1 MEDLII
7 EDKLIMVPY
16 HKSFSN
22 MLRSI
27 GQYCDVNIVYVGKK
41 TAIKYNLQFGSFC
54 FLKQDNEYL
63 TIRIYIDHR
72 VEDGTILLSN
82 YIVKNIFTKH
92 QFIEIV
98 PQKNYN
104 LNNNE
109 KNNLIKVVREINVTC
124 ENIPSHN
131 YIENKN
137 KMYIDVFKQYATE
150 YNDCKIPVINN
161 NNNNDDDNK
170 NNRFI
175 IKDENV
181 IFSYVV
187 VVKKIDDD
195 EDTNN
200 NNGRDP
206 FHYILD
212 TSSTKINF
220 ISNTKCNETR
230 ELQLKNDE
238 KDNLAF
244 SINIVKSIQS
254 LNTIFDNMI
263 HFIDIHTNKLAP
275 AFKKLLPRSM
285 ILYGLSGSGRTSIC
299 KALVSNLK
307 ELYGLENIIYSSMMI
322 SATTSNSAT
331 NNNPSK
337 QSIFNS
343 NNNSF
348 SLIDIYNKIIK
359 MDKPYVIILD
369 QIDFLLINRKDGGVI
384 MNNMTKEYKYKQTL
398 LLKIIDFT
406 IQSKSQSFIICTGN
420 SRFQLNPEL
429 IKPDRLGR
437 IFEIKRLDNTDRF
450 NALKLFMTKY
460 TISEKDRSN
469 SSSTTPATS
478 NKSKE
483 ELLKAISSEATDG
496 FALKHLDN
504 VVKSSYFK
512 SISLPEAVNMLKP
525 FIHHDAAKILVPT
538 NSFETIG
545 GYNMIKQRLLQLN
558 QSNSNKIKIKTK
570 RVTGI
575 LLHGPSGCGKTK
587 LVEAFAHE
595 TNSYLILLRAS
606 ALLSPYLGES
616 ERALRETFK
625 NASMSSKAILFID
638 EIDAIIPS
646 RNFDKNSNGNTSSI
660 GIGERLLSTLLNCMD
675 GLIENQNVLV
685 VAATTRIEMVDPALR
700 RPGRLG
706 ICIEIP
712 FPNAGDV
719 SKIFRLYMKK
729 YCLETILNKYLQNE
743 KETISNLVKKYY
755 KSREKLMKQSDNNGN
770 EQELTGAIIESI
782 CRGEAMNFLRNRISE
797 RMKEDAL

>member
-72 VEDGTILLSN
+72 VEDGTVLLSN

-187 VVKKIDDD
+187 VVKKIDED
-195 EDTNN
+195 EDKNN
-200 NNGRDP
+200 NNDRDP

-263 HFIDIHTNKLAP
+263 HFIDI
-275 AFKKLLPRSM
+275 
-285 ILYGLSGSGRTSIC
+285 
-299 KALVSNLK
+299 
-307 ELYGLENIIYSSMMI
+307 
-322 SATTSNSAT
+322 
-331 NNNPSK
+331 
-337 QSIFNS
+337 
-343 NNNSF
+343 
-348 SLIDIYNKIIK
+348 
-359 MDKPYVIILD
+359 
-369 QIDFLLINRKDGGVI
+369 
-384 MNNMTKEYKYKQTL
+384 
-398 LLKIIDFT
+398 
-406 IQSKSQSFIICTGN
+406 
-420 SRFQLNPEL
+420 
-429 IKPDRLGR
+429 
-437 IFEIKRLDNTDRF
+437 
-450 NALKLFMTKY
+450 
-460 TISEKDRSN
+460 
-469 SSSTTPATS
+469 
-478 NKSKE
+478 
-483 ELLKAISSEATDG
+483 
-496 FALKHLDN
+496 
-504 VVKSSYFK
+504 
-512 SISLPEAVNMLKP
+512 
-525 FIHHDAAKILVPT
+525 
-538 NSFETIG
+538 
-545 GYNMIKQRLLQLN
+545 
-558 QSNSNKIKIKTK
+558 
-570 RVTGI
+570 
-575 LLHGPSGCGKTK
+575 
-587 LVEAFAHE
+587 
-595 TNSYLILLRAS
+595 SYL
-606 ALLSPYLGES
+606 
-616 ERALRETFK
+616 
-625 NASMSSKAILFID
+625 LF
-638 EIDAIIPS
+638 
-646 RNFDKNSNGNTSSI
+646 
-660 GIGERLLSTLLNCMD
+660 L
-675 GLIENQNVLV
+675 
-685 VAATTRIEMVDPALR
+685 
-700 RPGRLG
+700 
-706 ICIEIP
+706 
-712 FPNAGDV
+712 PNHCHFG
-719 SKIFRLYMKK
+719 F
-729 YCLETILNKYLQNE
+729 E
-743 KETISNLVKKYY
+743 
-755 KSREKLMKQSDNNGN
+755 
-770 EQELTGAIIESI
+770 
-782 CRGEAMNFLRNRISE
+782 
-797 RMKEDAL
+797 